1 MANKWLVHIK
11 KTMRR
16 MKAKK
21 TYVKGKGL
29 KQVIDEAKKS
39 WHKVKKGGAESESD
53 SDELKEVPLKD
64 APAATSA
71 AAAASSPGTSGM
83 EMVDGTAVLGGRKR
97 KTQRRGRH
105 SRRR

>member
-29 KQVIDEAKKS
+29 IMYSVMTLLMQLKPTKKYNHS
-39 WHKVKKGGAESESD
+39 ILKK
-53 SDELKEVPLKD
+53 
-64 APAATSA
+64 
-71 AAAASSPGTSGM
+71 
-83 EMVDGTAVLGGRKR
+83 
-97 KTQRRGRH
+97 
-105 SRRR
+105 

>member
-11 KTMRR
+11 KTMRH

-29 KQVIDEAKKS
+29 KQVIDEAKKT
-39 WHKVKKGGAESESD
+39 WHKVKKGGAESDSD
-53 SDELKEVPLKD
+53 DELKDVPLKD
-64 APAATSA
+64 EP
-71 AAAASSPGTSGM
+71 AAAASTGTSGM
-83 EMVDGTAVLGGRKR
+83 EINGTSVLGGRKR
-97 KTQRRGRH
+97 KTQRRRRH

>member
-1 MANKWLVHIK
+1 MANKWLAHIK

-29 KQVIDEAKKS
+29 KQVIDEARLS
-39 WHKVKKGGAESESD
+39 WHKVKKGGAESD
-53 SDELKEVPLKD
+53 SDEEAKEM
-64 APAATSA
+64 PADKA
-71 AAAASSPGTSGM
+71 ASPGTTGM
-83 EMVDGTAVLGGRKR
+83 ETVAGGRKR
-97 KTQRRGRH
+97 KTQRRRRH